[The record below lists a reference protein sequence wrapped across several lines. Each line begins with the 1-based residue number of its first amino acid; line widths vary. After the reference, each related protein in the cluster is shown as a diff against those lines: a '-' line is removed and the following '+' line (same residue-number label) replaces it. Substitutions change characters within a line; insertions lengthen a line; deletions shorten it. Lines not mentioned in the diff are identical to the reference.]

1 MRFRILNV
9 LTKSSGIT
17 DNGELMT
24 FDEVVDKLNCFD
36 KEVKELK
43 GQVIKLELLN
53 NGLNYALENIKKI
66 DVEID
71 LND

>member
-17 DNGELMT
+17 DNGELMS

-53 NGLNYALENIKKI
+53 NDLSYALENIKKI